1 VLPSP
6 VFDIL
11 PLYFAQQEVAMFEST
26 ALMMGEDEWSFL
38 EAGDPSNLTPDN
50 PPASPFKISFYN
62 HMGKGIYDEICW

>member
-1 VLPSP
+1 
-6 VFDIL
+6 
-11 PLYFAQQEVAMFEST
+11 MFEST